1 MANFNIFFIIPY
13 LALGSIEFSENYE
26 IFIATLIY
34 ANPFIAQITTLH
46 LFNRIAQ
53 KKHLEK
59 ALILIGYVANLI
71 QFILLYIFSQQNPN
85 SLALLA
91 ISFICN
97 LFTVAYMPAIKSYI
111 LNIHENKGEA
121 SSILNILY
129 TVSYGTG
136 TLIGGIL
143 FDAIHL
149 NKMLAISV
157 IISIIAIILLI
168 FTPKIKI
175 SSENS
180 QNDLIQKS
188 MNIPIGHSSYFT
200 FKQALLLQFFIII
213 FASSI
218 IGMIAIYFDSLG
230 VGSWFY
236 GVSSLCSAI
245 FGVLGFKIIG
255 RMLNKYGPDP
265 ILLYGVLAYFCV
277 FLGYLSTNLIVLF
290 VMWCVPAYTF
300 YIAVEYIA
308 SLDPNPIHVYN
319 KMIKA
324 NFSRSLGYVF
334 GVIIGGA
341 ITIYGDFHTVI
352 GYAIVGLFCITI
364 YCFFKIL
371 ISRKNT

>member
-13 LALGSIEFSENYE
+13 LALGSIAFSENYE

-53 KKHLEK
+53 KKHKEK
-59 ALILIGYVANLI
+59 ELIVIGYVANLV
-71 QFILLYIFSQQNPN
+71 QFTLLFIFSQNNPN
-85 SLALLA
+85 SLILLA

-121 SSILNILY
+121 SGILNILY

-136 TLIGGIL
+136 TLIGGLL
-143 FDAIHL
+143 FDVIHL
-149 NKMLAISV
+149 NNMFAISI
-157 IISIIAIILLI
+157 IISIISIILLF
-168 FTPKIKI
+168 FTPKIRI
-175 SSENS
+175 SSVDN
-180 QNDLIQKS
+180 QNTLIQKPL
-188 MNIPIGHSSYFT
+188 NPTQKHSSYFT
-200 FKQALLLQFFIII
+200 FKQALFLQFFIII

-245 FGVLGFKIIG
+245 FGVIGFKIIG
-255 RMLNKYGPDP
+255 KMLNKHGPDP
-265 ILLYGVLAYFCV
+265 ILLYGILAYFCV
-277 FLGYLSTNLIVLF
+277 FLGYLSTNLVVLF
-290 VMWCVPAYTF
+290 IMWCVPAYTF

-308 SLDPNPIHVYN
+308 GLDPDPINVHK

-341 ITIYGDFHTVI
+341 ITIFGDFHTVI
-352 GYAIVGLFCITI
+352 LYAIIGLSIVI
-364 YCFFKIL
+364 LVYLFKIFQVR
-371 ISRKNT
+371 SKH